1 LHGCTFVVT
10 IDATGHDASAEH
22 STDSTTH
29 STASANDIDNASAT
43 ADGWASH
50 EW

>member
-10 IDATGHDASAEH
+10 IDATEHDASAEH
-22 STDSTTH
+22 TTH
-29 STASANDIDNASAT
+29 STDSANDIDNANTT